1 MKRIC
6 LSLWHPPVRLL
17 TMVAG
22 ALLCSASPLMAA
34 PPADNPREEGQAI
47 DAREQL
53 RQQMRERVL
62 QQQNAP
68 QANEHL
74 PRPDSRLPGYP
85 AGEQPCFTINQIAL
99 TGDEASRF
107 QWALDA
113 AADATGRCLGGQGI
127 VLVINK
133 VQNAIL
139 AKGYVTTRVMAQEQD
154 LTKGVLTLTLQPG
167 RISRIRFDE
176 PVSWRGRLWNAIP
189 ASSGEILNLRD
200 IEQGLENFKRVPSA
214 SADIKIVP
222 GEQEATS
229 DLQVN
234 WREGRP
240 VRLSL
245 GLDDSGSRSTG
256 RYLGSATLAVD
267 APFAQNDLFYANIG
281 KNLFEHGPF
290 GNRSHTLNYFFP
302 IGYWAVSAN
311 YNDYTYHQN
320 IPNANEVL
328 RYSGKSDN
336 FQLTVSRLLYR
347 DQSNKTTLNLRGY
360 RKHST
365 NAVNDIDIVQQ
376 KRRTAGWELGLN
388 QHSYL
393 GSSTLDASIAWRR
406 GTGAFNALPAPEE
419 SRHQGSARTG
429 ILLGDLGINH
439 PFAVGEQ
446 PWRVYSSVR
455 GQWSPN
461 ALTPQERMA
470 IAGRYTVRGFDGEQM
485 LSGEKGLLWRNEI
498 GWNLFSRGHELY
510 LAADY
515 GRVAG
520 ASGAVMGEYIAQQ
533 LYPGVKRSDLSEEQ
547 RQTISA
553 LGTLAAGLAGGVVG
567 DSTADAVAGAQAGKT
582 SLENNALSDIAQAQS
597 EGKTPEQKAG
607 EYVEAENERYKKAN
621 CGGMSAEAC
630 SVKMYEER
638 REALKDMASL
648 GADFV
653 PVVGDIKSFAEA
665 QSALDYLVTAIGIIP
680 GAGDAAGK
688 VIRAAE
694 TALKKGDVA
703 EASKLI
709 NKASDEI
716 SAYSSATYPKL
727 KEDLIQQNLNNIAKQ
742 DPRLAAVVK
751 GDNGKLNYGVGTG
764 TKEEADRLGKIWV
777 GDGARPTSDG
787 TGLVSADGTRIYRSP
802 KEKPNAPDSLNP
814 TGTQAN
820 FESYTKNIETGKMD
834 KTGNG
839 HLNISGE
846 NK

>member
-1 MKRIC
+1 MKRTLLPLWCKPKGVISVLAGF
-6 LSLWHPPVRLL
+6 LSPITFPLIAAIPPDVSLQESN
-17 TMVAG
+17 T
-22 ALLCSASPLMAA
+22 
-34 PPADNPREEGQAI
+34 I

-53 RQQMRERVL
+53 RQQARERVL
-62 QQQNAP
+62 QQQNMP
-68 QANEHL
+68 QANERL
-74 PRPDSRLPGYP
+74 SRPDRLLPDYP
-85 AGEQPCFTINQIAL
+85 VSEHPCFIIDRLVLNGEA
-99 TGDEASRF
+99 ASRF
-107 QWALDA
+107 QWARDA
-113 AADATGRCLGGQGI
+113 AAGATGRCLGGQGI

-167 RISRIRFDE
+167 RINQIRFDE

-189 ASSGEILNLRD
+189 ASSGDILNLRD
-200 IEQGLENFKRVPSA
+200 IEQGLENFRRVPSA

-229 DLQVN
+229 DLLVN

-256 RYLGSATLAVD
+256 RYLGSATLALD

-302 IGYWAVSAN
+302 LGYWAVSAN

-336 FQLTVSRLLYR
+336 LQLTISRLLYR

-365 NAVNDIDIVQQ
+365 NAVNDIDIEQQ

-388 QHSYL
+388 QHSYF
-393 GSSTLDASIAWRR
+393 GSSTLDASLAWRR

-439 PFAVGEQ
+439 PFALGEQ

-485 LSGEKGLLWRNEI
+485 LSGEQGLLWRNEI

-515 GRVAG
+515 GRVSGPATHDLVGHQLAG
-520 ASGAVMGEYIAQQ
+520 SAIGVRGALWGRFSYDLFAAVPLYKPAGFHTSGA
-533 LYPGVKRSDLSEEQ
+533 
-547 RQTISA
+547 T
-553 LGTLAAGLAGGVVG
+553 AGFSVN
-567 DSTADAVAGAQAGKT
+567 
-582 SLENNALSDIAQAQS
+582 LEI
-597 EGKTPEQKAG
+597 
-607 EYVEAENERYKKAN
+607 
-621 CGGMSAEAC
+621 
-630 SVKMYEER
+630 
-638 REALKDMASL
+638 
-648 GADFV
+648 
-653 PVVGDIKSFAEA
+653 
-665 QSALDYLVTAIGIIP
+665 
-680 GAGDAAGK
+680 
-688 VIRAAE
+688 
-694 TALKKGDVA
+694 
-703 EASKLI
+703 
-709 NKASDEI
+709 
-716 SAYSSATYPKL
+716 
-727 KEDLIQQNLNNIAKQ
+727 
-742 DPRLAAVVK
+742 
-751 GDNGKLNYGVGTG
+751 
-764 TKEEADRLGKIWV
+764 
-777 GDGARPTSDG
+777 
-787 TGLVSADGTRIYRSP
+787 
-802 KEKPNAPDSLNP
+802 
-814 TGTQAN
+814 
-820 FESYTKNIETGKMD
+820 
-834 KTGNG
+834 
-839 HLNISGE
+839 
-846 NK
+846 